1 MTQDVRILDNEFSS
15 EPPIFMCVPEAT
27 VIVTFFIN
35 AVALLTI
42 SVPLG
47 DVKLQALLTGFKTQR
62 IKT

>member
-1 MTQDVRILDNEFSS
+1 MTQDVLILDNEFSF

-47 DVKLQALLTGFKTQR
+47 DVKLQALLTEFETQR